1 MAASVQEAAH
11 AIDGATSAER
21 VFDALT
27 AADPVRVSA
36 ATAALE
42 RALAAH
48 RIEFGG
54 SLLPTSIKPHFLRR
68 ADNDLWTRRLADF
81 IDVLDRTARRL
92 CADPAFRRTGPFA
105 PAVWELLDIDPGF
118 GRAAVVCRPDVVWRG
133 SEIAVLELNADS
145 PAMMVYSDVVQELQR
160 ELFPL
165 DQFGSDELVFERRTP
180 ALHAALLATYREWGG
195 TSAHPV
201 IAIVDWP
208 DQKTSGEQELLA
220 RALAALGTPAF
231 VCHPAELETRG
242 GRLLARGQ
250 QIDIVQ
256 RRILFPE
263 ILRRSD
269 ELVPFLTA
277 YRERLACVVNP
288 LSSYA
293 IGCKA
298 VLAELS
304 RLCRCGGL
312 AEPERTTVARVL
324 PTTASLSELDD
335 DELEDRERWVL
346 KPSFGSGGSGVIIGR
361 FVDDATWRARLL
373 AARRR
378 ASDWIVQLSQP
389 IPRYRVPVA
398 NGSDALFTNWS
409 PFFFAGTP
417 AGSIARASAD
427 PVVGISARGA
437 LLPTILVE
445 SG

>member
-1 MAASVQEAAH
+1 MAASVQEAVH

-21 VFDALT
+21 AFDAWT
-27 AADPVRVSA
+27 AADPVRT
-36 ATAALE
+36 TAAAAALA

-54 SLLPTSIKPHFLRR
+54 SLLPTSIKPHFVRR
-68 ADNDLWTRRLADF
+68 TVSDLWTRRLADF
-81 IDVLDRTARRL
+81 IDVLEQTAKRL
-92 CADPAFRRTGPFA
+92 SADPTFRRTGPFA
-105 PAVWELLDIDPGF
+105 PAAWELLDIDPGF

-145 PAMMVYSDVVQELQR
+145 PAMMVYADVVQELQR

-165 DQFGSDELVFERRTP
+165 DRFGPDELTCERRTP

-208 DQKTSGEQELLA
+208 DQKTRGEQELLA
-220 RALAALGTPAF
+220 RALTALGTPAF

-242 GRLLARGQ
+242 GRLLGRGQ
-250 QIDIVQ
+250 PIDIVQ

-263 ILRRSD
+263 ILQRCD
-269 ELVPFLTA
+269 ELVAFLTA

-293 IGCKA
+293 VGCKA

-304 RLCRCGGL
+304 RLGRRGRL
-312 AEPERTTVARVL
+312 AEAERATVARVL
-324 PTTASLSELDD
+324 PTTALVSELED
-335 DELEDRERWVL
+335 DELEDRESWVL
-346 KPSFGSGGSGVIIGR
+346 KPSFGSGGSGVIVGR
-361 FVDDATWRARLL
+361 FVDDATWRARIV

-378 ASDWIVQLSQP
+378 ARDWVVQAAQP

-398 NGSDALFTNWS
+398 NGSEALFANWS
-409 PFFFAGTP
+409 PFFFAGMP